1 MIRPGRGPRRATAAG
16 IASAVAAAALA
27 GPALAGPALAGPA
40 LAGTQAVTPGPVVK
54 LIVAQH
60 SITLPSSRGRV
71 YLDPG
76 VYAAS
81 LGSALQ
87 FDVQRA
93 SYTKPVTLTQV
104 IYRPGGGTTT
114 RSLPGS
120 LLDGFNGLR
129 DFLRLSVT
137 DTGGKVVA
145 STRPLFC
152 LNFGPQRAVP
162 DSARTNPYPPGCANN
177 PFTKSL
183 VMGLPR
189 GWADDPAGFS
199 PSFPP
204 PTVRLTPGTYKV
216 TATIAPQY
224 VRLLHI
230 TAADATASVKLTVV
244 KESDCCA
251 AAAPTTALA
260 PARARMLAPLPR
272 VPSLA
277 SPPAAALP
285 DLVPLPSWDIRARH
299 DRRSGLDLLTFG
311 ATVWVGGNSPLDVEG
326 FRSNGSPVMQA
337 YQYFWRNG
345 HVVGRARAGTM
356 GFDSQPGHD
365 HWHFE
370 QFARYTLV
378 DSAKKLAVRSHKVG
392 FCIAPSD
399 PVNLL
404 APHAVWQPPAIGFS
418 DACGLPTAL
427 WVQEMMPVGWGDT
440 YLQSIA
446 GQAFDITSVPNGTY
460 YIEITANPQHVL
472 HESNTRNDVS
482 LRKVILGGMP
492 GQRTVKVPAWHGIDP
507 EG

>member
-1 MIRPGRGPRRATAAG
+1 MNRPGRGLRRAAAAG
-16 IASAVAAAALA
+16 LASAVAAATLA
-27 GPALAGPALAGPA
+27 GPALAR
-40 LAGTQAVTPGPVVK
+40 TQAAAQGPVVK
-54 LIVAQH
+54 LIVAQN
-60 SITLPSSRGRV
+60 SITLTSFRGRV

-93 SYTKPVTLTQV
+93 SYTKPITLTQV

-114 RSLPGS
+114 RSLPAS

-129 DFLRLSVT
+129 DFLRLSVA
-137 DTGGKVVA
+137 DAAGKVVA
-145 STRPLFC
+145 SFRPLFC
-152 LNFGPQRAVP
+152 LNEGPQRAVP
-162 DSARTNPYPPGCANN
+162 GSARTNPYPPGCGFD
-177 PFTKSL
+177 PFPKSL

-189 GWADDPAGFS
+189 GWAADPASFS
-199 PSFPP
+199 ATFPP
-204 PTVRLTPGTYKV
+204 PTVRLAPGTYQV
-216 TATIAPQY
+216 NAAIAPQY

-244 KESDCCA
+244 KGRRCCA
-251 AAAPTTALA
+251 AAAPKTA
-260 PARARMLAPLPR
+260 PARARALAPLPS

-285 DLVPLPSWDIRARH
+285 DLVPLPSWGISARH
-299 DRRSGLDLLTFG
+299 DRRSGRDLLTFG

-326 FRSNGSPVMQA
+326 FRSNGSPVMKA

-345 HVVGRARAGTM
+345 HVIGRARAGTM
-356 GFDSQPGHD
+356 GFEKGKGENE
-365 HWHFE
+365 WHFE
-370 QFARYTLV
+370 QFARYRLLTA
-378 DSAKKLAVRSHKVG
+378 SKKLAVISHKVG
-392 FCIAPSD
+392 FCIAPTD

-404 APHAVWQPPAIGFS
+404 APHAVWQPPAIGLGEFT
-418 DACGLPTAL
+418 CGSPTAL

-440 YLQSIA
+440 YLQTLA
-446 GQAFDITSVPNGTY
+446 EQAFDITGVPNGTY

-472 HESNTRNDVS
+472 YESNTRNDVS
-482 LRKVILGGMP
+482 LRKVILGGTP
-492 GQRTVKVPAWHGIDP
+492 GHRTVKVPAWHGIDP

>member
-1 MIRPGRGPRRATAAG
+1 MRLTPGMPRRSVLAAAGLSLAVTAAPG
-16 IASAVAAAALA
+16 MPTAT
-27 GPALAGPALAGPA
+27 LAGPA
-40 LAGTQAVTPGPVVK
+40 LAGTHAAGQGPVVK
-54 LIVAQH
+54 LIAAQN
-60 SITLPSSRGRV
+60 SITLTSSRGRV

-87 FDVQRA
+87 FDVRRS
-93 SYTKPVTLTQV
+93 SYAKPVTLTQV
-104 IYRPGGGTTT
+104 IHRPGGGTTT

-129 DFLRLSVT
+129 DFLRLSVG
-137 DTGGKVVA
+137 DTAGKVVA
-145 STRPLFC
+145 SFRPLFC
-152 LNFGPQRAVP
+152 LNFGPQRAVL
-162 DSARTNPYPPGCANN
+162 DSARTNPYPPGCAND
-177 PFTKSL
+177 PFPKSL

-189 GWADDPAGFS
+189 GWAADPASFS
-199 PSFPP
+199 LSFPP
-204 PTVRLTPGTYKV
+204 PTVRLAPGTYTV
-216 TATIAPQY
+216 TAAIAPPY

-230 TAADATASVKLTVV
+230 TAADATARVKLTVV
-244 KESDCCA
+244 KGRGRGA
-251 AAAPTTALA
+251 AAAPATA
-260 PARARMLAPLPR
+260 PARSRALAPLPR

-299 DRRSGLDLLTFG
+299 ARRSGLDLLTFG

-326 FRSNGSPVMQA
+326 FRSHGSPVMKA

-345 HVVGRARAGTM
+345 HVIGRARAGTM
-356 GFDSQPGHD
+356 GFDSKPGHD

-370 QFARYTLV
+370 QFARYTLL
-378 DSAKKLAVRSHKVG
+378 DSAKNLAVRSHKAG

-404 APHAVWQPPAIGFS
+404 APHAVWQPPSIGFS

-446 GQAFDITSVPNGTY
+446 GQAFDITSVPDGTY
-460 YIEITANPQHVL
+460 YIEITANPRHVL
-472 HESNTRNDVS
+472 YESNTRNDVS
-482 LRKVILGGMP
+482 LRKVILGGTP
-492 GQRTVKVPAWHGIDP
+492 GHRTVKVPAWHGIDP

>member
-1 MIRPGRGPRRATAAG
+1 MNRPGRGLRGAAAAG
-16 IASAVAAAALA
+16 FALAVAAA
-27 GPALAGPALAGPA
+27 GLAGPA
-40 LAGTQAVTPGPVVK
+40 LAGTQAAAPGPVVK
-54 LIVAQH
+54 LIVAQN
-60 SITLPSSRGRV
+60 SITLESFRGRV
-71 YLDPG
+71 FLDPG

-93 SYTKPVTLTQV
+93 SYTKPITLTQV

-114 RSLPGS
+114 RSLPAS

-129 DFLRLSVT
+129 DFLRLSVA
-137 DTGGKVVA
+137 DTAGQVMA
-145 STRPLFC
+145 STRLLFC
-152 LNFGPQRAVP
+152 LNAGPQRAVP
-162 DSARTNPYPPGCANN
+162 DSAPANPYPSGCAFD
-177 PFTKSL
+177 PFPKSL

-189 GWADDPAGFS
+189 GWAADPASFS
-199 PSFPP
+199 FFFPP
-204 PTVRLTPGTYKV
+204 PTVRLAPGKYTV

-244 KESDCCA
+244 KGRGCCA
-251 AAAPTTALA
+251 AAAPKTA
-260 PARARMLAPLPR
+260 PARARALAPLPR
-272 VPSLA
+272 VPDLA

-285 DLVPLPSWDIRARH
+285 DLVPLPSWGIRAFH
-299 DRRSGLDLLTFG
+299 DRRSGRDLLTFG

-326 FRSNGSPVMQA
+326 FRSNGSPVMKA

-356 GFDSQPGHD
+356 GFDSKPGHN

-370 QFARYTLV
+370 QFARYTLL
-378 DSAKKLAVRSHKVG
+378 DSAKNLAVRSHKVG

-404 APHAVWQPPAIGFS
+404 APHAVWQPPAIGFN
-418 DACGLPTAL
+418 DFTCGLPTAL
-427 WVQEMMPVGWGDT
+427 WVREMMPVGWGDT
-440 YLQSIA
+440 YFQFVA
-446 GQAFDITSVPNGTY
+446 GQAFDITSVPNGTH
-460 YIEITANPQHVL
+460 YIEVTANPGHVL
-472 HESNTRNDVS
+472 YESNTRNDIS
-482 LRKVILGGMP
+482 LRKVILGGAP
-492 GQRTVKVPAWHGIDP
+492 GHRTVKVPAWHGIDP